1 MVEFSKVNLKDIK
14 DEDDDEEEEEP
25 GEEIESAPPLK
36 VGEEREIKSPFGCLK
51 KKLLKRGLNWESPQF
66 GDEVTIHYVG
76 SLLDG
81 MKSVSGDKDRPFTFR
96 LGHGQVIT
104 GLDYGIITMRKGEKA
119 LFTLPPEVGYGEA
132 GTDGVPPDSIIQ
144 FEVELTSWITV
155 VDICRDG
162 GIIKKIMEKGEQVGP
177 PSDLDEVCV
186 NYKVTLVDD
195 TVVAKTP
202 EEGVEFYVK
211 DGHFCPALPKA
222 IKTMQRGEKVNLIV
236 QPQYAFGDV
245 GKESVEEF
253 PPVPPNSVL
262 NISMELYAIKHV
274 IDVTGDMKVKKKI
287 LKEGEGVLTANEGAS
302 VTIRYIA
309 KLEDGNV
316 FERKGFDGGQPL
328 EFITDEEEVII
339 GLDRAATTMKKG
351 ECAILTIS
359 SEYGFGSSEVKR
371 DLSIIPSSSTVVY
384 EVEMLDFIRE
394 KAPWE
399 MSNLERIEAAV
410 RKKEEGNQLFRTGKY
425 HRAGK
430 KYEKAAE
437 YVSEDGAF
445 TDDDQKLVKSLRLSC
460 WLNGAAC
467 NLKLNDFQEVI
478 KLCSKVLDVES
489 CNVKALYRRVQ
500 AYMEVGELHLA
511 ELDIKK
517 ALEVDPLNREVK
529 LIQKN
534 LKKLLAESN
543 RRDSKLYSAMFSRMS
558 NDASNAVKR
567 LKAAD

>member
-1 MVEFSKVNLKDIK
+1 MVEFSKVNVKDIK

-81 MKSVSGDKDRPFTFR
+81 TKFVSGDKDKPFTFR

-104 GLDYGIITMRKGEKA
+104 GLDHGIITMRKGEKA

-155 VDICRDG
+155 VDVCRDG

-202 EEGVEFYVK
+202 KEGVEFYIK

-222 IKTMQRGEKVNLIV
+222 IKTMLRGEKVNLIV

-262 NISMELYAIKHV
+262 NIAMELSAIKPV

-302 VTIRYIA
+302 VTR
-309 KLEDGNV
+309 KSTLGN
-316 FERKGFDGGQPL
+316 E
-328 EFITDEEEVII
+328 
-339 GLDRAATTMKKG
+339 
-351 ECAILTIS
+351 
-359 SEYGFGSSEVKR
+359 
-371 DLSIIPSSSTVVY
+371 
-384 EVEMLDFIRE
+384 
-394 KAPWE
+394 
-399 MSNLERIEAAV
+399 
-410 RKKEEGNQLFRTGKY
+410 
-425 HRAGK
+425 
-430 KYEKAAE
+430 
-437 YVSEDGAF
+437 
-445 TDDDQKLVKSLRLSC
+445 
-460 WLNGAAC
+460 
-467 NLKLNDFQEVI
+467 
-478 KLCSKVLDVES
+478 
-489 CNVKALYRRVQ
+489 
-500 AYMEVGELHLA
+500 
-511 ELDIKK
+511 
-517 ALEVDPLNREVK
+517 
-529 LIQKN
+529 
-534 LKKLLAESN
+534 
-543 RRDSKLYSAMFSRMS
+543 
-558 NDASNAVKR
+558 
-567 LKAAD
+567 